1 MRIHMFLSLAV
12 TLILAACG
20 SGHEARGL
28 KEGEKLRV
36 MASTPHL
43 ASLAMAIAGDAA
55 VVEMLPGEHNN
66 PHEFEPT
73 IADRRRLQEAHLL
86 LVNGLALEPWDA
98 HKLAEAAGVT
108 LVDCSK
114 GMPEDRL
121 LGEEEE
127 EEEGHGH
134 DHAHDHGAHNPH
146 VWLSVEGASAQA
158 DAIAEAMAG
167 FDAANAEGYRNR
179 AAELKKRLAA
189 LRDEYAPKLKALKKN
204 RFVSNHDAFPYFA
217 REFGLQQVG
226 VIQRNPGDNPTVE
239 ERREIEAMLRD
250 GRAQAIFMEPGFDDS
265 AARAIAESAGL
276 PLATLDPF
284 GVGKPAPDALER
296 VLRANL
302 DTVLKTLGD

>member
-1 MRIHMFLSLAV
+1 MRIPILLSLAV
-12 TLILAACG
+12 ALILAACG
-20 SGHEARGL
+20 PGHETRGL
-28 KEGEKLRV
+28 KEGETLRV

-43 ASLAMAIAGDAA
+43 ASIAMAIAGQDAT
-55 VVEMLPGEHNN
+55 VEMLPGENNN
-66 PHEFEPT
+66 PHEYEPT
-73 IADRRRLQEAHLL
+73 IADRRRLQNAHLL
-86 LVNGLALEPWDA
+86 LVNGLALEPYDA
-98 HKLAEAAGVT
+98 HKLAEAAGAT

-114 GMPEDRL
+114 TIPEDHL
-121 LGEEEE
+121 LGEEE

-146 VWLSVEGASAQA
+146 VWLSVEGASLQA

-167 FDAANAEGYRNR
+167 FDTAHADAYRSR

-189 LRDEYAPKLKALKKN
+189 LRDEYAPKLKALKKT

-239 ERREIEAMLRD
+239 ERREIEAMLKD

-302 DTVLKTLGD
+302 ETVLKTLGD